1 MSNGPVPLERVRNI
15 GIFAH
20 IDAGKT
26 TTTERIL
33 FYTGRIHKIGETHDG
48 EGTMDWM
55 EQEKERGITIT
66 SAATTAFWKD
76 KQINVID
83 TPGHVDFTI
92 EVERSLRVLD
102 GGVAVFDASQWV
114 EPQSETVWKQADKYG
129 VARIAFVNKM
139 DKTGGDFF
147 MTIDSIKK
155 RLAGNKVVAI
165 QLPIGSESDFV
176 GVVDLVQMKAF
187 TFEGAHGEKIV
198 EIDIP
203 ADLKEKAES
212 MRFELIEKAAEQD
225 DALMEKYLETNELT
239 IEEIKKGLR
248 KWVVSNNLYLVTCGT
263 ALQNKGVQL
272 VIDAAC
278 DYLPSPVD
286 VNEGNVDAMNPDDKT
301 QIEKIPMKDTSPLGA
316 LAFKIATD
324 PFVGRIT
331 YVRVYSGV
339 LKSGS
344 YVYNPVSGEK
354 ERVGRLLQMHSNER
368 KEIDEIRAGHIG
380 AVIGLK
386 DTKTGDTLCDM
397 NKKFLVES
405 MEFPEPV
412 ISISV
417 EPKTKADQEKMG
429 MALNKLAEEDPSFRV
444 SSNPETNQTI
454 ISGMGELHLD
464 IIVDRM
470 KREFKVECNVWAPQ
484 VAYRETIRSTVVD
497 SECKYAK
504 QSGGRGQFGH
514 VVLTFEPY
522 KEADADDKDGIKLT
536 NKFVNKIVWGVI
548 PKEYIP
554 WVEKGLNEAYARGYL
569 AGYPMVDI
577 KATLTFGSFHDVDS
591 SELAFKI
598 AASKAFRAACKKASP
613 VLLEPIMK
621 VEVNTPEEY
630 MGDVLGQIN
639 SKRGRIEEMGQ
650 RWVAKIINAYVP
662 LSEMFGY
669 STELRSASQGRA
681 TYTMEFDHYDEVPA
695 NVATKIRE
703 ERGFKLEDDED

>member
-1 MSNGPVPLERVRNI
+1 MSKTPLEKVRNI
-15 GIFAH
+15 GIIAH

-33 FYTGRIHKIGETHDG
+33 FYTWKIHKIWETHDG

-76 KQINVID
+76 HQINIID

-102 GGVAVFDASQWV
+102 GWVAVFDGSQWV

-129 VARIAFVNKM
+129 VPRIAFVNKM
-139 DKTGGDFF
+139 DKMWGDFD
-147 MTIDSIKK
+147 MSVDSIKK

-165 QLPIGSESDFV
+165 QYPIWQAE
-176 GVVDLVQMKAF
+176 
-187 TFEGAHGEKIV
+187 TFEGIVDIIEMKAYHFEGNSGENIT

-203 ADLKEKAES
+203 SDIKDKVEALRLELVEKV
-212 MRFELIEKAAEQD
+212 AEQD
-225 DALMEKYLETNELT
+225 EALMDTYFENGELT
-239 IEEIKKGLR
+239 IEEIKKWLR
-248 KWVVSNNLYLVTCGT
+248 KWVCNNELYAVTCGS
-263 ALQNKGVQL
+263 ALQNVWVQM
-272 VIDAAC
+272 VIDAAVE
-278 DYLPSPVD
+278 YLPGPLD
-286 VNEGNVDAMNPDDKT
+286 VNNGVITVKDPDDAEKT
-301 QIEKIPMKDTSPLGA
+301 EDIKVSDSSPLGA

-324 PFVGRIT
+324 PFIGKLC
-331 YVRVYSGV
+331 YVRVYTGT

-354 ERVGRLLQMHSNER
+354 ERVGRLVQMHSNTRE
-368 KEIDEIRAGHIG
+368 EIPEIKAGHIG

-386 DTKTGDTLCDM
+386 NTKTGDTLCDV

-405 MEFPEPV
+405 MEFPQPV
-412 ISISV
+412 ISVSV

-429 MALNKLAEEDPSFRV
+429 MALSKLAEEDPSFRV
-444 SSNPETNQTI
+444 RTDEETGQTI

-470 KREFKVECNVWAPQ
+470 RREFKVECNVGAPQ
-484 VAYRETIRSTVVD
+484 VAYRETIKVPAMDV
-497 SECKYAK
+497 EHKYSK
-504 QSGGRGQFGH
+504 QTGWRGQYGH
-514 VVLTFEPY
+514 VVISFEPY
-522 KEADADDKDGIKLT
+522 KEADEDDEGGIKKT
-536 NKFVNKIVWGVI
+536 NKFISKIVGWVI

-554 WVEKGLNEAYARGYL
+554 GVEKGLNEAYQRGFL

-577 KATLTFGSFHDVDS
+577 KATLTFGSYHDVDS

-598 AASKAFRAACKKASP
+598 AASKAFRDACKKAQA

-621 VEVNTPEEY
+621 VEINTPEEY
-630 MGDVLGQIN
+630 MGDVIGQVN
-639 SKRGRIEEMGQ
+639 SKRGRIEEMGD
-650 RWVAKIINAYVP
+650 RGMAKIITCYVP

-669 STELRSASQGRA
+669 TTELRSASQGRA
-681 TYTMEFDHYDEVPA
+681 TSSMEFDHYAEVPA
-695 NVATKIRE
+695 NVALKVRE
-703 ERGFKLEDDED
+703 ERGFTLDDDE